1 MKSNIKTNYIDLAR
15 FVGIYAVV
23 LGHFTPFI
31 GIGDDIGRKL
41 LYAFH
46 VPLFFVVSGILS
58 KPTPILKSFYS
69 LMIPYLIYNVLS
81 IIKMDFKALFT
92 FDSLELN
99 NSPTWFF
106 PALFFIKI
114 IANYIHEKI
123 PYFIAIIIG
132 SVTFLYYF
140 NIEIPRLF
148 GLHAV
153 VYGLPFFLLGK
164 FIKDKIEVILSV
176 RMGALICC
184 GVLLLCV
191 CLYNKRFDLYSSQIH
206 NPIVYFI
213 SSGMASIWILAI
225 CKRVFIYI
233 PNTLH
238 QFIYTNSRGTMFI
251 LGTHY
256 IALGV
261 LSKYIIPGIHLSFL
275 LKSLIVALSSIPY
288 YYIIRYTYNRW
299 PILYGR

>member
-1 MKSNIKTNYIDLAR
+1 MKSNINTNYIDLAR

-31 GIGDDIGRKL
+31 GVGDDIGRKL

-46 VPLFFVVSGILS
+46 VPLFFVVSGMLS

-69 LMIPYLIYNVLS
+69 LMIPYLIYNIIS

-92 FDSLELN
+92 FDALELN

-106 PALFFIKI
+106 PALFFIKT
-114 IANYIHEKI
+114 IANYIHKKI
-123 PYFIAIIIG
+123 PYLIAIIIAG
-132 SVTFLYYF
+132 VTLLYYF
-140 NIEIPRLF
+140 DIEIPRLF

-153 VYGLPFFLLGK
+153 IYGLPFFLLGK
-164 FIKDKIEVILSV
+164 FIKEKMEVILSV
-176 RMGALICC
+176 GVGTLFCC
-184 GVLLLCV
+184 GIILLSACLC
-191 CLYNKRFDLYSSQIH
+191 NKRFDLYSSQIH

-213 SSGMASIWILAI
+213 SSGLASIWILAI
-225 CKRVFIYI
+225 CNRIFIYI
-233 PNTLH
+233 PKTLH
-238 QFIYTNSRGTMFI
+238 RFIYTNSRGTMFI

-261 LSKYIIPGIHLSFL
+261 LSKYIIPEVHLSFL
-275 LKSLIVALSSIPY
+275 LKTLIVALSSIPY
-288 YYIIRYTYNRW
+288 YYIIRYTYNKC